1 MPKFKEGTDGAK
13 KDHNKLEKILFI
25 PASYDEDKDKALQSI
40 RFWRGAMIKAFF
52 NVDVHD
58 PRQIE
63 GNAQVIGDD
72 SLEKML
78 LVFTNSGD
86 AIKRLKEYENIGIT
100 EIVLTNSSP
109 NREKLVKIIAK
120 EILPTLR

>member
-1 MPKFKEGTDGAK
+1 
-13 KDHNKLEKILFI
+13 
-25 PASYDEDKDKALQSI
+25 
-40 RFWRGAMIKAFF
+40 MIKAFF

-63 GNAQVIGDD
+63 DNAQVIGDD
-72 SLEKML
+72 SLKKML
-78 LVFTNSGD
+78 LVFTNSEE
-86 AIKRLKEYENIGIT
+86 AIKRLKEYANIGIT

-120 EILPTLR
+120 EILPALR